1 MSRAQVTL
9 NIGASAIKLLSV
21 KGRDVEKWTSMPLP
35 FGLVRDGLILQ
46 PKVVG
51 SVIND
56 LFKSAG
62 VSKDSVVIS
71 VTGLPFTYRFISL
84 PRMKPEQQQEALL
97 RAARKEM
104 ELPFE
109 QLYLSW
115 QAVIKRSDE
124 QDFFV
129 LGVPR
134 KPVDAVIQTM
144 EEAGIKNFDMDIKP
158 LSLARA
164 ANQGNAI
171 IVELAPD
178 CYDIVL
184 VAQDIVSMMHTVIPK
199 REEPVEY
206 NIQRLADELSK
217 IVEFYNAGHSQNP
230 LSPTTPLLVTGELL
244 TGTKT
249 FELIQTTTGY
259 SVEPLVPPYKLPDD
273 LPVAAF
279 ASNIGLA
286 LKKASLK
293 AALKRHNRPYIDIN
307 INVLSERARVKT
319 SGAIAKNILIVLALL
334 IGVGLIYPV
343 YQLSGQAHLE
353 TARLDTELTKV
364 RQELDR
370 RLQVNSEAQQ
380 TEKKIAEIIARNESI
395 IEENNVFLNKGTD
408 FASDLELVTGILPA
422 GAVFTSVRV
431 TDTQMFF
438 QGKADGY
445 ATLISY
451 ALALEK
457 LFSDVRIDWIDD
469 SIIQTA
475 NNTPV
480 FSGISFNIVI
490 DK

>member
-1 MSRAQVTL
+1 M
-9 NIGASAIKLLSV
+9 
-21 KGRDVEKWTSMPLP
+21 
-35 FGLVRDGLILQ
+35 
-46 PKVVG
+46 G

-62 VSKDSVVIS
+62 VSRDSVVVS

-84 PRMKPEQQQEALL
+84 PRMKPEQQEEALL

-164 ANQGNAI
+164 ANHGNVI

-178 CYDIVL
+178 CFDIVL
-184 VAQDIVSMMHTVIPK
+184 VAQDIVSMMHTVIP
-199 REEPVEY
+199 RSEEPVVEY

-217 IVEFYNAGHSQNP
+217 IVEFYNAGHSRNP

-249 FELIQTTTGY
+249 IELIQATTGY
-259 SVEPLVPPYKLPDD
+259 SVEPLVPPYKLPGE
-273 LPVAAF
+273 LPVAVF

-293 AALKRHNRPYIDIN
+293 TAIKRHDRPYIDIN
-307 INVLSERARVKT
+307 INVLSERERVKT
-319 SGAIAKNILIVLALL
+319 SGATAKNILIALALL
-334 IGVGLIYPV
+334 IGVSLVYPV

-353 TARLDTELTKV
+353 TTRLNTELVKV
-364 RQELDR
+364 QQELDGR
-370 RLQVNSEAQQ
+370 QQANNEAQQ
-380 TEKKIAEIIARNESI
+380 MEKKIAEIIARSESI
-395 IEENNVFLNKGTD
+395 IEGNNVFLNKGTD

-431 TDTQMFF
+431 TGSQMFF
-438 QGKADGY
+438 QGKAESY
-445 ATLISY
+445 TTLVSY

-469 SIIQTA
+469 NIVQTA
-475 NNTPV
+475 NNTITV
-480 FSGISFNIVI
+480 SGISFNIVI